1 MDAPSFYWLSRPEI
15 SLHLGDLLMD
25 KAISKRKRRSQR
37 DYTMGFKLQVVA
49 AVEKGDMTYKQA
61 QKIYGIQ
68 GRSTV
73 LTWLRKHGKLDW
85 TDPVRLTMPKTPKA
99 TETPAQK
106 IKRLER
112 ELDDERL
119 RNLLLNEMVDI
130 LDAEYGAGLRK
141 KYLAKERDAFKNK
154 KG

>member
-1 MDAPSFYWLSRPEI
+1 MSRPEI
-15 SLHLGDLLMD
+15 SLHLRDLFMD
-25 KAISKRKRRSQR
+25 NPIPPRKKRTQR
-37 DYTMGFKLQVVA
+37 DYTIGFKLQVVT

-73 LTWLRKHGKLDW
+73 LTWLRKHGKMNW
-85 TDPVRLTMPKTPKA
+85 SQPIKLTMPKTPKA
-99 TETPAQK
+99 KETPAQA

-119 RNLLLNEMVDI
+119 RNRLLNTVVDI
-130 LDAEYGAGLRK
+130 LDAEHGTSLRK
-141 KYLAKERDAFKNK
+141 KYIAKEQDAFRK
-154 KG
+154 KKAST

>member
-1 MDAPSFYWLSRPEI
+1 MDTSTLT
-15 SLHLGDLLMD
+15 HH
-25 KAISKRKRRSQR
+25 KRSQC
-37 DYTMGFKLQVVA
+37 DYTMGFKLQVVD

-85 TDPVRLTMPKTPKA
+85 SQPTHRIMTKSPQSK
-99 TETPAQK
+99 ETPAQK

-112 ELDDERL
+112 ELEDERA
-119 RNLLLNEMVDI
+119 RNLLLNEVVDI
-130 LDAEYGAGLRK
+130 LDSEHGAGLRK
-141 KYLAKERDAFKNK
+141 KLIAKERNAFKNK
-154 KG
+154 AK

>member
-1 MDAPSFYWLSRPEI
+1 MDTLE
-15 SLHLGDLLMD
+15 G
-25 KAISKRKRRSQR
+25 KRNRRTPR

-49 AVEKGDMTYKQA
+49 AVEKSDMTYGQA

-73 LTWLRKHGKLDW
+73 LKWLRKHGKMDW
-85 TDPVRLTMPKTPKA
+85 TEPVRLTMPKTPKEK
-99 TETPAQK
+99 ETPAQK

-112 ELDDERL
+112 ELEDERL
-119 RNLLLNEMVDI
+119 RNMLMNEVVDI

-141 KYLAKERDAFKNK
+141 KYIAKERDAFKNR

>member
-1 MDAPSFYWLSRPEI
+1 MDRVE
-15 SLHLGDLLMD
+15 
-25 KAISKRKRRSQR
+25 SKRSRRTQR
-37 DYTMGFKLQVVA
+37 DYTMGFKLQVVD

-85 TDPVRLTMPKTPKA
+85 TQPVRLAMPKTPKA
-99 TETPAQK
+99 KETPAQK

-112 ELDDERL
+112 ELEDERL
-119 RNLLLNEMVDI
+119 HNLLLNEVVDI
-130 LDAEYGAGLRK
+130 LDSEHGMSLRK
-141 KYLAKERDAFKNK
+141 KYIAKERDAFKNT

>member
-1 MDAPSFYWLSRPEI
+1 MGTVDNN
-15 SLHLGDLLMD
+15 
-25 KAISKRKRRSQR
+25 RKRRTQQ
-37 DYTMGFKLQVVA
+37 DYILGFKLQVVD

-85 TDPVRLTMPKTPKA
+85 TQPVRLTMPKTPKA
-99 TETPAQK
+99 NETPVQT

-112 ELDDERL
+112 ELEDERL
-119 RNLLLNEMVDI
+119 RNRLMNEVVDI
-130 LDAEYGAGLRK
+130 LDAEHGAGLRK
-141 KYLAKERDAFKNK
+141 KYIAKERDAFKNR

>member
-1 MDAPSFYWLSRPEI
+1 MDRTE
-15 SLHLGDLLMD
+15 
-25 KAISKRKRRSQR
+25 SKRKRRTQR
-37 DYTMGFKLQVVA
+37 DYTMGFKLKLVD

-73 LTWLRKHGKLDW
+73 LTWLRKHGKMDW
-85 TDPVRLTMPKTPKA
+85 TQPVRHLMPQSPKDK
-99 TETPAQK
+99 ETPAQK

-112 ELDDERL
+112 ELEDERL
-119 RNLLLNEMVDI
+119 RNMLMNEIVDI
-130 LDAEYGAGLRK
+130 LDAEYGTGLRK
-141 KYLAKERDAFKNK
+141 KYLAKERDAFKNR

>member
-1 MDAPSFYWLSRPEI
+1 MD
-15 SLHLGDLLMD
+15 HTD
-25 KAISKRKRRSQR
+25 SKRKRRTQR
-37 DYTMGFKLQVVA
+37 DYTMGFKLQFVA

-73 LTWLRKHGKLDW
+73 LKWLRKHGKLDW
-85 TDPVRLTMPKTPKA
+85 IQPVRLVMPKTLKA
-99 TETPAQK
+99 KETPAQK

-112 ELDDERL
+112 ELEDEQL
-119 RNLLLNEMVDI
+119 RNRLLNEAVDI
-130 LDAEYGAGLRK
+130 LDAEYGTGLRK
-141 KYLAKERDAFKNK
+141 KYIAKERDAFRNR

>member
-1 MDAPSFYWLSRPEI
+1 MDIVE
-15 SLHLGDLLMD
+15 
-25 KAISKRKRRSQR
+25 SKRKRRTQR

-61 QKIYGIQ
+61 QTIYGIQ

-73 LTWLRKHGKLDW
+73 LKWLRKHGKLDW
-85 TDPVRLTMPKTPKA
+85 TQPVRLTMPPSPRAK
-99 TETPAQK
+99 ETPAQK

-112 ELDDERL
+112 ELEDERL
-119 RNLLLNEMVDI
+119 RNLLLNEVVNI
-130 LDAEYGAGLRK
+130 LDAEHGAGLRK
-141 KYLAKERDAFKNK
+141 KLIGKERDKKKKK